1 MANLV
6 KETKFYDL
14 MGLKPDATEVE
25 LKKAYRILALKY
37 HPDKNLGPEA
47 EGKFQEIKGAYEVLS
62 IAEKRKITRPLGV
75 Q

>member
-37 HPDKNLGPEA
+37 HPDKNPGPEA
-47 EGKFQEIKGAYEVLS
+47 KANFKKLKGHMKF
-62 IAEKRKITRPLGV
+62 
-75 Q
+75 